1 MAKKFDL
8 DQAIVVSVTEFSG
21 KSALDQVGE
30 ASANYLRQIL
40 GLYHIFGVTWGS
52 TVYHVVSNLQPVE
65 AKDLTLVQIGGG
77 LGTIEG
83 TDNNMLT
90 MMLGQKLGAKAQVIP
105 APVIVRDRSIRDTL
119 FKEKKIQETLAIARK
134 ADLVLFGVGA
144 IAMRAAGC
152 TYNDIVDREIDAQV
166 ARTRSRPLPS
176 GQVSVGAAIAFML
189 GLCLVGLAVLLS
201 LNSFSIWLGFGVVPI
216 VMAYPFMKRVSHWP
230 QAVLGLAFNW
240 GALIGWAAVLGSLDA
255 AALVLYAGAVAWTIG
270 YDTIYAHQDREEDAL
285 IGMRSTALRFGAA
298 TKTWLSGFYTG
309 AWAAIL
315 IAGLLSGCGGVFLAG
330 MGLAGAH
337 LAWQVVTL
345 DVDDSDNCLR
355 RFRANR
361 DFGLLIFVAVL
372 ADMALATAA

>member
-1 MAKKFDL
+1 MPRPTA
-8 DQAIVVSVTEFSG
+8 QG
-21 KSALDQVGE
+21 KSGVAD
-30 ASANYLRQIL
+30 ATPANWVDSHAPGWLLPYLRL
-40 GLYHIFGVTWGS
+40 ARADRPVGFYLLALPCFWS
-52 TVYHVVSNLQPVE
+52 TAL
-65 AKDLTLVQIGGG
+65 AG
-77 LGTIEG
+77 
-83 TDNNMLT
+83 
-90 MMLGQKLGAKAQVIP
+90 
-105 APVIVRDRSIRDTL
+105 RSIDAPYPDPWL
-119 FKEKKIQETLAIARK
+119 
-134 ADLVLFGVGA
+134 LVLFGVGA

-201 LNSFSIWLGFGVVPI
+201 LNTFSIWLGFGVVPI

-240 GALIGWAAVLGSLDA
+240 GALIGWAAVLGRLDA

-270 YDTIYAHQDREEDAL
+270 YDTIYAHQDREDDAL